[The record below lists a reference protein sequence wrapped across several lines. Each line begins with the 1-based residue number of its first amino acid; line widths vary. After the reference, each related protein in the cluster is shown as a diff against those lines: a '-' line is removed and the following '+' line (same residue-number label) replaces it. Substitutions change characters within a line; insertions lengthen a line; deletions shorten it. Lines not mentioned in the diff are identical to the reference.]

1 MQLYFA
7 AVGYTFESG
16 MRILL
21 THGYFLALDEREQQI
36 MRPYLP
42 LGLLYISA
50 WLNKHNVA
58 HDVLD
63 TTFMQPDAQWD
74 YINTIKPD
82 VIALY
87 VNLMTRKHIVSIMQ
101 RIRSDANLSE
111 TCIILGGPEV
121 RNHAEQFLHYGAN
134 YLVVGEGEE
143 SFLELIQH
151 LQNHQPTHHLKGI
164 AQLDASGNVLITG
177 EREKM
182 RNLDDLPIPN
192 RGAVDLQHY
201 LDVWKKHHGK
211 NAISVSTMRGCPYT
225 CTWCSRAVYGQSYRR
240 RSPEKVI
247 EELLDIRT
255 RYAPDTIWFVDDVF
269 TISHK
274 WLSTFADLM
283 EKHQV
288 GIPFECITR
297 ADRMSEEVIRL
308 LHRAGCFRVW
318 IGAESGSQRIIDAMD
333 RRVEVEQVQEMI
345 RLTRAQGIEAGTF
358 IMLGYPGEEEA
369 DIHATVQHL
378 IAAQPDYFTITTAY
392 PIKGTALYTAV
403 EPAITQAPDWS
414 ISSDRD
420 IQFRRTYPENYYP
433 HAVRYV
439 VHAVQYTKTHKWTH
453 LLKARIA
460 LLGMQW
466 VRLTHAK

>member
-1 MQLYFA
+1 
-7 AVGYTFESG
+7 

-36 MRPYLP
+36 MRPYVP

-50 WLNKHNVA
+50 WLNKHDVA

-111 TCIILGGPEV
+111 TRIILGGPEV
-121 RNHAEQFLHYGAN
+121 RNHAEQFLQFGAD
-134 YLVVGEGEE
+134 YLVLGEGEE
-143 SFLELIQH
+143 SFLELIQC
-151 LQNHQPTHHLKGI
+151 LQNNLPTYQIKGI
-164 AQLDASGNVLITG
+164 AQLDVSGKVCISA

-182 RNLDDLPIPN
+182 RNLDDLPMPN
-192 RGAVDLQHY
+192 REAVDLQHY

-240 RSPEKVI
+240 RSPEKVV
-247 EELLDIRT
+247 EELVHIQNT
-255 RYAPDTIWFVDDVF
+255 YAPDTIWFVDDVF

-274 WLSTFADLM
+274 WLSSFADAI
-283 EKHQV
+283 EKQS
-288 GIPFECITR
+288 INMPFECITR
-297 ADRMSEEVIRL
+297 ADRMSEEVIHL
-308 LHRAGCFRVW
+308 LKRAGCFRVW

-333 RRVEVEQVQEMI
+333 RRVDVTQVQEMI

-358 IMLGYPGEEEA
+358 IMLGYPGEAES

-392 PIKGTALYTAV
+392 PIKGTALYTTV
-403 EPAITQAPDWS
+403 QPSITQSPDWATG
-414 ISSDRD
+414 SDRE
-420 IQFRRTYPENYYP
+420 IQFARTYPETYYP

-439 VHAVQYTKTHKWTH
+439 VHAVAYTKTHKWMH
-453 LLKARIA
+453 LLKAKVA

-466 VRLTHAK
+466 VRLVHAR